1 MLLCSVKLILP
12 LFNGILIS
20 LGTKLN
26 SNNPLTTVA
35 FPLKIVS
42 PCSEVYRRAIVVVI
56 ESCSCYVFINIA
68 VKVGARKTQ

>member
-1 MLLCSVKLILP
+1 

-20 LGTKLN
+20 LGTTKLN

-42 PCSEVYRRAIVVVI
+42 QCSEVYRRAIVVVKVVRAMFL
-56 ESCSCYVFINIA
+56 SNIA
-68 VKVGARKTQ
+68 AISPL

>member
-1 MLLCSVKLILP
+1 

-20 LGTKLN
+20 LGTTKLN

-42 PCSEVYRRAIVVVI
+42 PMVKFIAGLLLSLLKVVRAMFL
-56 ESCSCYVFINIA
+56 SNIA
-68 VKVGARKTQ
+68 VAISPL